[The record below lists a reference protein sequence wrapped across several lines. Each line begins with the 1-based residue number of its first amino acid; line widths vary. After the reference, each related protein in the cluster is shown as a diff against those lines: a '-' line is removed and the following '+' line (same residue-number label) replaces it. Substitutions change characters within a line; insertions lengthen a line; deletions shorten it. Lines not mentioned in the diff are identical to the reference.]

1 MAVLDFLKHRS
12 TAQAPALVQLN
23 VVPLGRSNA
32 GKTASLI
39 ALFATTIEHRLPSGF
54 LLSAGDPRKVNELR
68 NEYKQARRDL
78 RDGKLPSTLVERTF
92 RFGLSRGPI
101 RYADVSL
108 GEQVGQV
115 LTGVTSASPKDEQ
128 ERYNQVARRLAT
140 ADVIHVTLPVL
151 PASPTAAER
160 DRFRDDL
167 AITDCW
173 LNQSLQ
179 DHGDRP
185 VNVAVLLTKLDAA
198 YQTLEDA
205 REELSDEVIYG
216 QLEPIIRTLEA
227 FDNVQEAALFPV
239 TAFGMGNSAVIT
251 PAATDPSPVDI
262 ESVPEKKYLL
272 ERDASFEPFNYD
284 AVMIWTLLAG
294 LMQQEPPRETFEL
307 IQQAGI
313 HLKQDLQRTDPWFLP
328 VRGLLTQLD

>member
-151 PASPTAAER
+151 PASPTAA
-160 DRFRDDL
+160 
-167 AITDCW
+167 A
-173 LNQSLQ
+173 
-179 DHGDRP
+179 
-185 VNVAVLLTKLDAA
+185 
-198 YQTLEDA
+198 
-205 REELSDEVIYG
+205 
-216 QLEPIIRTLEA
+216 
-227 FDNVQEAALFPV
+227 
-239 TAFGMGNSAVIT
+239 
-251 PAATDPSPVDI
+251 
-262 ESVPEKKYLL
+262 
-272 ERDASFEPFNYD
+272 
-284 AVMIWTLLAG
+284 
-294 LMQQEPPRETFEL
+294 
-307 IQQAGI
+307 
-313 HLKQDLQRTDPWFLP
+313 
-328 VRGLLTQLD
+328 